1 MSHIYSTTLGE
12 AAQKPR
18 QGRARPD
25 VARKVFDAVLF
36 LFIADTLLDPAD
48 LLLGVKLPL
57 YLMCWLT
64 GFVVCTSRRRTLMI
78 SINLVMYCLV
88 MIVLPLVS
96 ILIYQLL
103 HGNDQFEGFQL
114 LKAYLFISMALLL
127 YVTRTNVLPHLA
139 ATLTLLA
146 GAIFAVTALVFAV
159 PDLLAPAYAFGE
171 LFGIFSIDSRDYGG
185 GIVMFQMY
193 FKTSSMLV
201 VSAAY
206 YFHKAWFA
214 QSRKKTWWFLCLFS
228 LVGMGVAGTRN
239 NILVALL
246 LPLILTFLYS
256 KRKLRMAGVLVSL
269 SLVAVAVLFDKIA
282 ILFSPVESSNRIKL
296 DMLDDYARI
305 FSNPVNLWLGRG
317 LGAYERW
324 TGPRYAFITELTYF
338 EIVRNYGLVL
348 GLVLLAL
355 LIFPVVY
362 GFILKP
368 SYGEK
373 NIIIAYAMYLL
384 MSATN
389 PLFFSSTGILI
400 LSAIM
405 ANIFLHRSMTRS
417 HQDAI

>member
-1 MSHIYSTTLGE
+1 MSYTYSTTIGE
-12 AAQKPR
+12 SAQKR
-18 QGRARPD
+18 QGSAKPD
-25 VARKVFDAVLF
+25 VSRKVFDAVLF

-48 LLLGVKLPL
+48 LLLGLKLPL
-57 YLMCWLT
+57 YVICWLS
-64 GFVVCTSRRRTLMI
+64 GFVVCTSRRHTLRI

-88 MIVLPLVS
+88 MIFLPLVS

-103 HGNDQFEGFQL
+103 NGRDQFEGFQL

-139 ATLTLLA
+139 AALTLLA

-206 YFHKAWFA
+206 YFHKGWFA
-214 QSRKKTWWFLCLFS
+214 QSHKKTWWFLCLFS
-228 LVGMGVAGTRN
+228 LVGMVVAGTRN

-246 LPLILTFLYS
+246 LPLVLTFLYS
-256 KRKLRMAGVLVSL
+256 KKKLRMAGVLVSL
-269 SLVAVAVLFDKIA
+269 SLVAVVALFDKIA

-296 DMLDDYARI
+296 DMLDDYAAI
-305 FSNPVNLWLGRG
+305 FSNPINLWLGRG
-317 LGAYERW
+317 LGAYEKW

-338 EIVRNYGLVL
+338 EIVRNYGLAM

-355 LIFPVVY
+355 LIFPIVY
-362 GFILKP
+362 GFVLKP

-400 LSAIM
+400 LSAIL
-405 ANIFLHRSMTRS
+405 ANIFLYQSMARSR
-417 HQDAI
+417 HDAI